1 MTRSEKA
8 PIRESGFFRF
18 LSKIGNGIKW
28 AYTGKFRWYFIIFSL
43 FLLTYVTY
51 LIFVLPYNNS
61 TYSLDTA
68 FGVNSYDLMKSVIT
82 TVAIISIVAVLCL
95 LFFDLAKRRLT
106 AGKAIV
112 LIIALGII
120 MRLTYMV
127 YSPIYFNYGTWKQHD
142 LGYGGT
148 TGHYSITMYMYRNLD
163 VPDMIRNADGS
174 VDFAASGQLYQPKL
188 AHFIYALF
196 MRFNSMFVRFGSDLA
211 EFKRSNGTFYTMGNI
226 TKTEYALFEMTRI
239 ISCFSSIV
247 SLLTLNQI
255 LKETKISEKSRAF
268 AVILIAFCPVF
279 YMFST
284 SVNNDPLSLMFG
296 LLALLFAIRW
306 MKNPRFVSIILT
318 AVFLGLGMSCKLSIG
333 FLALP
338 IAIMFVYRFVK
349 TIFAYKK
356 GEIEAKEIKGKKV
369 NPILLTVLMFA
380 VFAVIVFPLGLS
392 YSIYA
397 KIRFD
402 QPFNYVW
409 LISKYNWNYVDDSV
423 NPLWRYLFYPAPDF
437 FKTIVV
443 VNRAW
448 TNGAVDPN
456 IQPNLWS
463 YVFKSS
469 LFGEYSWNRYISPA
483 LYIFAFASMWIIF
496 AFIIFLGIRAIKR
509 KKADLLLFLLIG
521 GLGVL
526 YFFSAILFYHQYP
539 FTCSMDFRYF
549 VPLILVAA
557 ASVGRTFDCLDEYN
571 GTLPKIIK
579 GVTCF
584 LLVGYAASSGLLYL
598 IA

>member
-1 MTRSEKA
+1 
-8 PIRESGFFRF
+8 
-18 LSKIGNGIKW
+18 
-28 AYTGKFRWYFIIFSL
+28 
-43 FLLTYVTY
+43 
-51 LIFVLPYNNS
+51 
-61 TYSLDTA
+61 
-68 FGVNSYDLMKSVIT
+68 
-82 TVAIISIVAVLCL
+82 
-95 LFFDLAKRRLT
+95 
-106 AGKAIV
+106 
-112 LIIALGII
+112 
-120 MRLTYMV
+120 
-127 YSPIYFNYGTWKQHD
+127 
-142 LGYGGT
+142 
-148 TGHYSITMYMYRNLD
+148 
-163 VPDMIRNADGS
+163 
-174 VDFAASGQLYQPKL
+174 
-188 AHFIYALF
+188 
-196 MRFNSMFVRFGSDLA
+196 
-211 EFKRSNGTFYTMGNI
+211 
-226 TKTEYALFEMTRI
+226 
-239 ISCFSSIV
+239 
-247 SLLTLNQI
+247 
-255 LKETKISEKSRAF
+255 
-268 AVILIAFCPVF
+268 
-279 YMFST
+279 
-284 SVNNDPLSLMFG
+284 
-296 LLALLFAIRW
+296 
-306 MKNPRFVSIILT
+306 
-318 AVFLGLGMSCKLSIG
+318 
-333 FLALP
+333 
-338 IAIMFVYRFVK
+338 
-349 TIFAYKK
+349 
-356 GEIEAKEIKGKKV
+356 
-369 NPILLTVLMFA
+369 MFA
-380 VFAVIVFPLGLS
+380 VFAIIVFPLGLS

-456 IQPNLWS
+456 IQPNLWN

-483 LYIFAFASMWIIF
+483 LYVFAFASMWIIF
-496 AFIIFLGIRAIKR
+496 GFILFLGIRAIKR
-509 KKADLLLFLLIG
+509 RKADLLLFLLIG

-579 GVTCF
+579 GATCF